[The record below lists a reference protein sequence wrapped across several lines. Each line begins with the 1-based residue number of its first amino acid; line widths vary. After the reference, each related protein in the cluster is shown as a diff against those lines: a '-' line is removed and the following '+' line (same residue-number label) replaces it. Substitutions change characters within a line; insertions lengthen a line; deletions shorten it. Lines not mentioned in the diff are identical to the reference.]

1 MIRHGV
7 QLQNVF
13 YSAEIWLS
21 AVWYSWSLTPSC
33 ILQHGL
39 WFQAIF
45 YRVDSD
51 SKLYF
56 TMRILTPNRIY
67 VQHMDSDS
75 ISYFTMQIL
84 TPNRI
89 YVQHGF
95 WLPAVFYNADSDVCT
110 SCFYGVEI
118 WLQAFLTQCGFWLQ
132 AGWRNPTPSC
142 ILQHAFW
149 LLAGWWSPTPS
160 CILQCRNLTASCTY
174 DTAPSLTPF
183 NTARTCNSLQDES
196 LTILQISR
204 RNCSLS
210 QKMWYRLLIIPMKHH
225 PLLEQFNIYS
235 FSNCILPHSTSLID
249 SFILANRIIELVRND
264 C

>member
-56 TMRILTPNRIY
+56 TMQILTPNRIY

-95 WLPAVFYNADSDVCT
+95 WLPAVFYNADSDYCT
-110 SCFYGVEI
+110 FV
-118 WLQAFLTQCGFWLQ
+118 QAVFTVWKSDCKLFDTV
-132 AGWRNPTPSC
+132 R
-142 ILQHAFW
+142 I
-149 LLAGWWSPTPS
+149 
-160 CILQCRNLTASCTY
+160 LTASWMAESNSKLYFSACIL
-174 DTAPSLTPF
+174 TASWMAKSNSRLYF
-183 NTARTCNSLQDES
+183 TARILTASWMAESNSKLYFTARILTASWMVKSNSKLYFTVQKSDCQLYLWYSAES
-196 LTILQISR
+196 
-204 RNCSLS
+204 
-210 QKMWYRLLIIPMKHH
+210 
-225 PLLEQFNIYS
+225 
-235 FSNCILPHSTSLID
+235 D
-249 SFILANRIIELVRND
+249 SI
-264 C
+264 